1 MHHLACRPVWRWQG
15 EMKMASGIKQHE
27 IRRPDKLTLVSP
39 HGLLLALSISILLW
53 VGILSAV
60 GVIH

>member
-1 MHHLACRPVWRWQG
+1 
-15 EMKMASGIKQHE
+15 MASGIKQHE